1 MVGSRRPTRQA
12 GRRPDST
19 LGERP
24 TMIPRS
30 IEPWDSKK
38 MATAFTPAR
47 FLTRLI
53 MATVIVLLTYNPTGF
68 SYLSWLGR
76 ALRDN
81 RAGAAHALAG
91 VVVVA
96 GWAILVR
103 ASYRSLGRLGL
114 FLGAAFFGTLIW
126 FLRSVGVLTLQ
137 SHSAITWIALLCLSG
152 LLAIGMSW
160 SHVRRRLTGQI
171 DVDAVDED

>member
-1 MVGSRRPTRQA
+1 
-12 GRRPDST
+12 
-19 LGERP
+19 
-24 TMIPRS
+24 
-30 IEPWDSKK
+30 
-38 MATAFTPAR
+38 MATAQFTWER
-47 FLTRLI
+47 FLIRLL
-53 MATVIVLLTYNPTGF
+53 MTTVLVVLTYNPTGF
-68 SYLSWLGR
+68 SYLSWLWR
-76 ALRDN
+76 SFRDSHV
-81 RAGAAHALAG
+81 GAAHALAG

-126 FLRSVGVLTLQ
+126 FLRSLGVLTLQ
-137 SHSAITWIALLCLSG
+137 SHGAITWVALLCLSG
-152 LLAIGMSW
+152 LLAVGLSW